1 MFKFTRRGFTLIELL
16 VVIAIIGILSSVVL
30 ASLNDART
38 KSRDAKRISD
48 IKQLQL
54 ALELN
59 YDGKG
64 NYPTALAGLVTNG
77 YIAQVP
83 QDPNPAGAYFYAA
96 LGTGTSCTSYHLGA
110 NLESGTHAALSADVD
125 ATASLGIC
133 TGSGADFTSP
143 SPDVVGTNCAG
154 EAGSGRTCYD
164 VKP

>member
-1 MFKFTRRGFTLIELL
+1 MFKLTRRGFTLIELL

-30 ASLNDART
+30 ASLNDARQ

-59 YDGKG
+59 YDGQG
-64 NYPTALAGLVTNG
+64 NYPATLAELVTNG

-83 QDPNPAGAYFYAA
+83 TDPNPSGQAYSFSA
-96 LGTGTSCTSYHLGA
+96 LGSGTSCTSYHIGA
-110 NLESGTHAALSADVD
+110 NLESATHAALSADVD
-125 ATASLGIC
+125 ADPGTAC
-133 TGSGADFTSP
+133 TGSAADFDGNPETA
-143 SPDVVGTNCAG
+143 GTNCAG
-154 EAGSGRTCYD
+154 TAASARTCYD